1 MTPIMTPIRRIAWG
15 VAALLC
21 AAASSALAEV
31 VPLPGASFRA
41 TLDAQD
47 FLDRAIE
54 GRGYAAALARA
65 YQERAAYEASYGVDG
80 DNNWTDATAFIAKA
94 KAALEGAVIR
104 PWDPAQ
110 FGLIG
115 PDLDQSRA
123 ATLRLAAENAAT
135 RPEGCARMMA
145 FYDHWLEARREGDH
159 SATPAAAMAAGWR
172 RAYLQCAGGAAIYGF
187 PLGGCAASDRDPDAP
202 RPGLRQ
208 ATAARAVAAELG
220 WAETSGFLGAL
231 GVSRIVVSGHSAAA
245 GQRAESAAV
254 ARCRAVWMA
263 DLLVANG
270 VAPARIWTEIVG
282 APTDN
287 EAERYRNRRVTLTL
301 TIAGVE

>member
-1 MTPIMTPIRRIAWG
+1 MTPIRRIAWG
-15 VAALLC
+15 VAALLS
-21 AAASSALAEV
+21 AAASPALAEV

-47 FLDRAIE
+47 FLDQTIP
-54 GRGYAAALARA
+54 GSGYAAALARA

-94 KAALEGAVIR
+94 KAALQGAVIG
-104 PWDPAQ
+104 PWHPAQ

-115 PDLDQSRA
+115 ADLEQARE
-123 ATLRLAAENAAT
+123 ATLRLAADNAAA
-135 RPEGCARMMA
+135 RPQGCARMMA

-159 SATPAAAMAAGWR
+159 SATPAAAMAAEWR
-172 RAYLQCAGGAAIYGF
+172 RAYLQCAGGGAIYGF
-187 PLGGCAASDRDPDAP
+187 PLGGCAASDRDADAP
-202 RPGLRQ
+202 RLGLRQ

-220 WAETSGFLGAL
+220 WAESSGLLDAL
-231 GVSRIVVSGHSAAA
+231 GVSRVVVSGDSAAA

-270 VAPARIWTEIVG
+270 VAPARIWTEIFV
-282 APTDN
+282 PRTDKQ
-287 EAERYRNRRVTLTL
+287 ADGYRNRRVVLTL
-301 TIAGVE
+301 TIARGD